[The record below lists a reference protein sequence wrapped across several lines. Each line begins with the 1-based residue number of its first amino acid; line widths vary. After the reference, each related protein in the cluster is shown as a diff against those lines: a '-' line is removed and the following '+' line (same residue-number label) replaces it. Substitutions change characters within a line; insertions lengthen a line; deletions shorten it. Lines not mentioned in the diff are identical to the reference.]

1 MSFKERLV
9 QSVLFEMGAILIGY
23 LVMILITHS
32 GESQNHEGSPL
43 LVTTL
48 ISLTAMVW
56 NFIFNWVFDKFV
68 PGDRLDR
75 GVGIRIT
82 HTVLFEVL
90 LLAAT
95 IPMIMYFMNM
105 TFLEAFMADISM
117 TLVILGYTYVFNW
130 AYDHLRVRFVSLEG
144 V

>member
-23 LVMILITHS
+23 LIMLLITHS
-32 GESQNHEGSPL
+32 GESQSHGGSPL
-43 LVTTL
+43 LVTIL

-56 NFIFNWVFDKFV
+56 NFVFNWVFDKFV
-68 PGDRLDR
+68 PGNRLDR

-82 HTVLFEVL
+82 HAVLFEGL

-105 TFLEAFMADISM
+105 TFVEAFMADISM
-117 TLVILGYTYVFNW
+117 TLAILGYTYVFNW
-130 AYDHLRVRFVSLEG
+130 GYDHLRIRFVNAE
-144 V
+144 

>member
-43 LVTTL
+43 LVTIL

-68 PGDRLDR
+68 TGDRLDR

-82 HTVLFEVL
+82 HTVLFEGL

-130 AYDHLRVRFVSLEG
+130 AYDHLRVRFVSLEEE
-144 V
+144 